1 MPRTVTINTVQGIG
15 DIFWVYQKL
24 APYFDIINITVFCV
38 GLTAV
43 QTRAKTFCK
52 MLPKVGAVEYR
63 QVPDAVYHQLART
76 RFKLADVLASNGA
89 VNYAVNAPLEI
100 GIKLRDIDPGSQI
113 EEFVDL
119 GLSSQIQRTDHL
131 CVFVAGASGNAVWT
145 TQQWLVAIKKFA
157 ERLQTRNIDLIGAEW
172 DKAAQAA
179 ILAGLGGY
187 HVTNHVGRSEERRV
201 GKECRS
207 RRDWSSDVCSSDLIA
222 DEEHRSYRSRVGQG
236 GAGCDS
242 GRARRLSRNQSRWR
256 TRACRKRER
265 DQKLAVLYR
274 VSIGAQRDRGQL
286 RRSAIDAL
294 FQETGA
300 HAVHVV
306 QAFQH
311 QNKIFCR
318 DVCR

>member
-187 HVTNHVGRSEERRV
+187 HVTNHVGGLGLAESVNVIRN
-201 GKECRS
+201 S
-207 RRDWSSDVCSSDLIA
+207 RFFIGFQSGLSVIA
-222 DEEHRSYRSRVGQG
+222 DNYDVPQLMLYFKKLEPMLYTWCKPSNIKTKFFAATFADDITQILACVRS
-236 GAGCDS
+236 
-242 GRARRLSRNQSRWR
+242 
-256 TRACRKRER
+256 
-265 DQKLAVLYR
+265 
-274 VSIGAQRDRGQL
+274 
-286 RRSAIDAL
+286 
-294 FQETGA
+294 
-300 HAVHVV
+300 
-306 QAFQH
+306 
-311 QNKIFCR
+311 
-318 DVCR
+318 